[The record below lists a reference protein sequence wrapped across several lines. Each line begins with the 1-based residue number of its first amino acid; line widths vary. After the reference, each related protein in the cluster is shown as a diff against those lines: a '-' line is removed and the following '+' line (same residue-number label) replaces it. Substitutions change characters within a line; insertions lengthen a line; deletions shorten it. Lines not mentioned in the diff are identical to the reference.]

1 MEKPFSQACENNKNP
16 ILEVLKKLQVT
27 GDVLEIGH
35 GTGQHASYFS
45 KHLPVKWFPADRKE
59 NNWMM
64 ESNGNNLHSPIAF
77 EVGHLAL
84 KKQVD
89 QSFDTVFT
97 ANTLHIM
104 SEKLALKF
112 CREVSDIIKGQGLLV
127 IYGPFKFEG
136 KFTSESNQEFD
147 NHLKSKDPLMGI
159 RDFEKIKSGLNDF
172 IHLETIAMPAN
183 NFILCFKKK

>member
-1 MEKPFSQACENNKNP
+1 
-16 ILEVLKKLQVT
+16 
-27 GDVLEIGH
+27 
-35 GTGQHASYFS
+35 
-45 KHLPVKWFPADRKE
+45 
-59 NNWMM
+59 M

-112 CREVSDIIKGQGLLV
+112 CREVS
-127 IYGPFKFEG
+127 E
-136 KFTSESNQEFD
+136 
-147 NHLKSKDPLMGI
+147 KSSSKED
-159 RDFEKIKSGLNDF
+159 SY
-172 IHLETIAMPAN
+172 
-183 NFILCFKKK
+183 